1 MKMTL
6 EDYLELK
13 SDIKA
18 VSEATG
24 LEICSEGKTGL
35 MRMHLLHCIVNQDRA
50 YDDKHPSFVGGYWKR
65 VLSYTGRDYCY
76 LYDKGLDDT
85 HIATALRKIKNEL
98 EKEISK

>member
-50 YDDKHPSFVGGYWKR
+50 Y
-65 VLSYTGRDYCY
+65 
-76 LYDKGLDDT
+76 
-85 HIATALRKIKNEL
+85 
-98 EKEISK
+98 